1 MIELNQCSCP
11 LQWVHA
17 AVLLQIGSVEHCH
30 LHFIYQQRLTAEAN
44 NIALLFTLL
53 LHHLHYIFFVLRLS
67 PLVERASLFIENS
80 AIFDCCFSSQFQEL
94 LLRSLAFKQAEPV
107 KFFFQEASRS

>member
-44 NIALLFTLL
+44 NIGLLFTLL
-53 LHHLHYIFFVLRLS
+53 LNHLHYISLSSDLLRLS
-67 PLVERASLFIENS
+67 SGRPCSSKIQPYFI
-80 AIFDCCFSSQFQEL
+80 AV
-94 LLRSLAFKQAEPV
+94 SLAEFK
-107 KFFFQEASRS
+107 